1 MLQRVEMSA
10 CALVL
15 TRSSQPENS
24 HLRKK
29 HVFQTSF
36 IDLMSMVY
44 PISRTCLS
52 FTFEIT
58 IILTIV
64 IYRHPKSG
72 GTHVPSSC
80 NNFLRT
86 CWLLCAPDKSAS
98 ISSSAQQSIRQ
109 NIATMNQV
117 FPLRALVLPAMAC
130 LSVDPHITSPAT

>member
-1 MLQRVEMSA
+1 MLQRVETSA

-15 TRSSQPENS
+15 TWSSQPENS

-44 PISRTCLS
+44 PISRTRLS

-64 IYRHPKSG
+64 IYRHAKSG

-86 CWLLCAPDKSAS
+86 HAGYC
-98 ISSSAQQSIRQ
+98 
-109 NIATMNQV
+109 
-117 FPLRALVLPAMAC
+117 VLP
-130 LSVDPHITSPAT
+130 TSPPLSHHLPNNRLGKTFPP